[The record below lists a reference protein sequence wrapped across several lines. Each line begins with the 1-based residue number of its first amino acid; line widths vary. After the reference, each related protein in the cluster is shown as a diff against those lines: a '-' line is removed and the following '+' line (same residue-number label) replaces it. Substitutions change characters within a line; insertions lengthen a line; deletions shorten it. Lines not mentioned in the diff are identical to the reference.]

1 METIKIRIA
10 GKEFEVL
17 AARTE
22 EEREQGL
29 QGVEEMD
36 SNEGCI
42 FFHPEV
48 SHVDY

>member
-1 METIKIRIA
+1 METIKIKIA
-10 GKEFEVL
+10 GKVYNVL

-29 QGVEEMD
+29 QNVEEMD
-36 SNEGCI
+36 DDEGCI

-48 SHVDY
+48 EDVTY